1 MVVVIGTGS
10 KTEFGKIAKSLE
22 DSEEE
27 TTPLQKKLDEFGE
40 LLGYAQVLRQTAV
53 RTYGQW
59 RKADWLMK
67 TTFNGRA
74 IRCTKPPRHSCAP
87 KVRS

>member
-1 MVVVIGTGS
+1 MVVATGS
-10 KTEFGKIAKSLE
+10 KTQFGQIAKSLE

-40 LLGYAQVLRQTAV
+40 LLGYRALTDSHLFLCAHG
-53 RTYGQW
+53 RTPT
-59 RKADWLMK
+59 DWLMK

-74 IRCTKPPRHSCAP
+74 IRCTKLSWH
-87 KVRS
+87 